1 MRKIVRFRTMNSIF
15 GNMDDLYLFCCV
27 VEEGSLLAASRKLQ
41 LPVSTMSRRLSA
53 LESRLNTRLLEKQ
66 GRELVA
72 TASGLEAFERLR
84 SGMESVE
91 SGFGQLLSQSQHVT
105 GSIKLAL
112 PHNFYRGFVADV
124 IEEFLSRYPEVSI
137 DLVLSQEQ
145 VIPQSDRDLLMT
157 FDLSEMQDMI
167 ARPLFEAKHAFF
179 ASPEYLNSV
188 GRIDSLDDL
197 MPLNWISVDHVVDL
211 PVYEGEQ
218 LIEIIHIKPRLVVN
232 DIMSVCRA
240 VENGL
245 GIASLPLRH
254 VHQEMNVV
262 RVLPQYHRSARQA
275 YLVYKQ
281 RRYQPKA
288 LTLLIDALLE
298 GVKKMVHLK

>member
-1 MRKIVRFRTMNSIF
+1 MDSIF
-15 GNMDDLYLFCCV
+15 GNVDDLYLFCCV
-27 VEEGSLLAASRKLQ
+27 VEEGSLLAAARKLQ

-72 TASGLEAFERLR
+72 TQTGQQAFELLR
-84 SGMESVE
+84 SGMESIE
-91 SGFGQLLSQSQHVT
+91 SGFDQLLSDNQQVS

-112 PHNFYRGFVADV
+112 PHNFYRGFVGDV
-124 IEEFLSRYPEVSI
+124 IEQFLMDYPQVNI

-157 FDLSEMQDMI
+157 FDLANMQEMI
-167 ARPLFEAKHAFF
+167 ARPLFQAKHAFF
-179 ASPEYLNSV
+179 ASPEYLAEISQ
-188 GRIDSLDDL
+188 IDTLEQLTQLD
-197 MPLNWISVDHVVDL
+197 WISVDHIVDL
-211 PVYEGEQ
+211 PVYEGEE
-218 LIEIIHIKPRLVVN
+218 LVEVIYIKPRMVVN
-232 DIMSVCRA
+232 DILSVCRA
-240 VENGL
+240 VEKGL

-254 VHQEMNVV
+254 VHDGMNLH

-288 LTLLIDALLE
+288 LTLLVDALLE
-298 GVKKMVHLK
+298 GVKKINQLG

>member
-1 MRKIVRFRTMNSIF
+1 MDSIF
-15 GNMDDLYLFCCV
+15 GNVDDLYLFCCV
-27 VEEGSLLAASRKLQ
+27 VEEGSLLAAARKLQ

-72 TASGLEAFERLR
+72 TQTGQQAFELLR
-84 SGMESVE
+84 SGMESIE
-91 SGFGQLLSQSQHVT
+91 SGFDQLLSDNQQVS

-112 PHNFYRGFVADV
+112 PHNFYRGFVGDV
-124 IEEFLSRYPEVSI
+124 IEQFLMNYPQVNI

-157 FDLSEMQDMI
+157 FDLANMQEMI
-167 ARPLFEAKHAFF
+167 ARPLFQAKHAFF
-179 ASPEYLNSV
+179 ASPEYLAEISQ
-188 GRIDSLDDL
+188 IDTLEQLTQLD
-197 MPLNWISVDHVVDL
+197 WISVDHIVDL
-211 PVYEGEQ
+211 PVYEGEE
-218 LIEIIHIKPRLVVN
+218 LVEVIHIKPRMVVN
-232 DIMSVCRA
+232 DILSVCRA
-240 VENGL
+240 VEKGL

-254 VHQEMNVV
+254 VHDGMNLH

-288 LTLLIDALLE
+288 LTLLVDALLE
-298 GVKKMVHLK
+298 GVKKINQLG

>member
-1 MRKIVRFRTMNSIF
+1 MDSIF
-15 GNMDDLYLFCCV
+15 GNVDDLYLFCSV
-27 VEEGSLLAASRKLQ
+27 VEEGSLLAAARKLQ

-72 TASGLEAFERLR
+72 TQTGQQAFELLR
-84 SGMESVE
+84 SGMESIE
-91 SGFGQLLSQSQHVT
+91 SGFDQLLSDNQQVS

-112 PHNFYRGFVADV
+112 PHNFYRGFVGDV
-124 IEEFLSRYPEVSI
+124 IEQFLMDYPQVNI

-157 FDLSEMQDMI
+157 FDLANMQEMI
-167 ARPLFEAKHAFF
+167 ARPLFQAKHAFF
-179 ASPEYLNSV
+179 ASPEYLAEISQ
-188 GRIDSLDDL
+188 IDTLEQLTQLD
-197 MPLNWISVDHVVDL
+197 WISVDHIVDL
-211 PVYEGEQ
+211 PVYEGEE
-218 LIEIIHIKPRLVVN
+218 LVEVIHIKPRMVVN
-232 DIMSVCRA
+232 DILSVCRA
-240 VENGL
+240 VEKGL

-254 VHQEMNVV
+254 VHDGMNLH

-288 LTLLIDALLE
+288 LTLLVDALLE
-298 GVKKMVHLK
+298 GVKKINQLG

>member
-1 MRKIVRFRTMNSIF
+1 MDSIF
-15 GNMDDLYLFCCV
+15 GNVDDLYLFCCV
-27 VEEGSLLAASRKLQ
+27 VEEGSLLAAARKLQ

-72 TASGLEAFERLR
+72 TQTGQQAFELLR
-84 SGMESVE
+84 SGMESIE
-91 SGFGQLLSQSQHVT
+91 SGFDQLLSDNQQVS

-112 PHNFYRGFVADV
+112 PHNFYRGFVGDV
-124 IEEFLSRYPEVSI
+124 IEQFLMDYPQVNI

-145 VIPQSDRDLLMT
+145 VLPQSDRDLLMT
-157 FDLSEMQDMI
+157 FDLANMQEMI
-167 ARPLFEAKHAFF
+167 ARPLFQAKHAFF
-179 ASPEYLNSV
+179 ASPEYLAEISQ
-188 GRIDSLDDL
+188 IDTLEQLTQLD
-197 MPLNWISVDHVVDL
+197 WISVDHIVDL
-211 PVYEGEQ
+211 PVYEGEE
-218 LIEIIHIKPRLVVN
+218 LVEVIHIKPRMVVN
-232 DIMSVCRA
+232 DILSVCRA
-240 VENGL
+240 VEKGL

-254 VHQEMNVV
+254 VHDGMNLH

-288 LTLLIDALLE
+288 LTLLVDALLE
-298 GVKKMVHLK
+298 GVKKINQLG

>member
-1 MRKIVRFRTMNSIF
+1 MDSIF
-15 GNMDDLYLFCCV
+15 GNVDDLYLFCSV
-27 VEEGSLLAASRKLQ
+27 VEEGSLLAAARKLQ

-72 TASGLEAFERLR
+72 TQTGLQAFELLR
-84 SGMESVE
+84 SGMESIE
-91 SGFGQLLSQSQHVT
+91 SGFDQLLSDNQQVS

-112 PHNFYRGFVADV
+112 PHNFYRGFVGDV
-124 IEEFLSRYPEVSI
+124 IEQFLMDYPQVNI

-157 FDLSEMQDMI
+157 FDLANMQEMI
-167 ARPLFEAKHAFF
+167 ARPLFQAKHAFF
-179 ASPEYLNSV
+179 ASPEYLAEINQ
-188 GRIDSLDDL
+188 IDTLEQLTQLD
-197 MPLNWISVDHVVDL
+197 WISVDHIVDL
-211 PVYEGEQ
+211 PVYEGEE
-218 LIEIIHIKPRLVVN
+218 LVEVIHIKPRMVVN
-232 DIMSVCRA
+232 DILSVCRA
-240 VENGL
+240 VEKGL

-254 VHQEMNVV
+254 VHDGMNLH

-288 LTLLIDALLE
+288 LTLLVDALLE
-298 GVKKMVHLK
+298 GVKKINQLG

>member
-1 MRKIVRFRTMNSIF
+1 MDSIF
-15 GNMDDLYLFCCV
+15 GNVDDLYLFCSV
-27 VEEGSLLAASRKLQ
+27 VEEGSLLAAARKLQ

-72 TASGLEAFERLR
+72 TQTGLQAFELLR
-84 SGMESVE
+84 SGMESIE
-91 SGFGQLLSQSQHVT
+91 SGFDQLLSDNQQVS

-112 PHNFYRGFVADV
+112 PHNFYRGFVGDV
-124 IEEFLSRYPEVSI
+124 IEQFLMDYPQVNI

-157 FDLSEMQDMI
+157 FDLANMQEMI
-167 ARPLFEAKHAFF
+167 ARPLFQAKHAFF
-179 ASPEYLNSV
+179 ASPEYLAEISQ
-188 GRIDSLDDL
+188 IDTLEQLTQLD
-197 MPLNWISVDHVVDL
+197 WISVDHIVDL
-211 PVYEGEQ
+211 PVYEGEE
-218 LIEIIHIKPRLVVN
+218 LIEVIHIKPRMVVN
-232 DIMSVCRA
+232 DILSVCRA
-240 VENGL
+240 VEKGL

-254 VHQEMNVV
+254 VHDGMNLH

-288 LTLLIDALLE
+288 LTLLVDALLE
-298 GVKKMVHLK
+298 GVKKINQLG

>member
-1 MRKIVRFRTMNSIF
+1 MDSIF
-15 GNMDDLYLFCCV
+15 GNVDDLYLFCCV
-27 VEEGSLLAASRKLQ
+27 VEEGSLLAAARKLQ

-72 TASGLEAFERLR
+72 TQTGQQAFELLR
-84 SGMESVE
+84 SGMESIE
-91 SGFGQLLSQSQHVT
+91 SGFDQLLSDNQQVS

-112 PHNFYRGFVADV
+112 PHNFYRGFVGDV
-124 IEEFLSRYPEVSI
+124 IEQFLMDYPQVNI

-157 FDLSEMQDMI
+157 FDLANMQEMI
-167 ARPLFEAKHAFF
+167 ARPLFQAKHAFF
-179 ASPEYLNSV
+179 ASPEYLAEISH
-188 GRIDSLDDL
+188 IDTLEQLTQLD
-197 MPLNWISVDHVVDL
+197 WISVDHIVDL
-211 PVYEGEQ
+211 PVYEGEE
-218 LIEIIHIKPRLVVN
+218 LVEVIHIKPRMVVN
-232 DIMSVCRA
+232 DILSVCRA
-240 VENGL
+240 VEKGL

-254 VHQEMNVV
+254 VHDGMNLH

-288 LTLLIDALLE
+288 LTLLVDALLE
-298 GVKKMVHLK
+298 GVKKINQLG

>member
-1 MRKIVRFRTMNSIF
+1 MDSIF
-15 GNMDDLYLFCCV
+15 GNVDDLYLFCCV
-27 VEEGSLLAASRKLQ
+27 VEEGSLLAAARKLQ
-41 LPVSTMSRRLSA
+41 LPVSTMSRRLST

-72 TASGLEAFERLR
+72 TQTGLQAFELLR
-84 SGMESVE
+84 SGMESIE
-91 SGFGQLLSQSQHVT
+91 SGFDQLLSDNQQVS

-112 PHNFYRGFVADV
+112 PHNFYRGFVGDV
-124 IEEFLSRYPEVSI
+124 IEQFLMDYPQVNI

-157 FDLSEMQDMI
+157 FDLANMQEMI
-167 ARPLFEAKHAFF
+167 ARPLFQAKHAFF
-179 ASPEYLNSV
+179 ASPEYLAEINQ
-188 GRIDSLDDL
+188 IDTLEQLTQLD
-197 MPLNWISVDHVVDL
+197 WISVDHIVDL
-211 PVYEGEQ
+211 PVYEGEE
-218 LIEIIHIKPRLVVN
+218 LVEVIHIKPRMVVN
-232 DIMSVCRA
+232 DILSVCRA
-240 VENGL
+240 VEKGL

-254 VHQEMNVV
+254 VHDGMNLH

-288 LTLLIDALLE
+288 LTLLVDALLE
-298 GVKKMVHLK
+298 GVKKINQLG